1 MGPGMKNG
9 RCRMHGGVSS
19 RLEKTGRETVRARA
33 ERKKEQAFLREMR
46 ELSEKLTQIGNTAH
60 NHV

>member
-1 MGPGMKNG
+1 
-9 RCRMHGGVSS
+9 MHGGVSS